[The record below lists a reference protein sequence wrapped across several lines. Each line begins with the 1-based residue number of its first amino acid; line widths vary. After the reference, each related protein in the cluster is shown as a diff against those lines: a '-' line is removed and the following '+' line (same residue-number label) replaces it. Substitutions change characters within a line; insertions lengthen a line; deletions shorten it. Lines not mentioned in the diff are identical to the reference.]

1 MFDLF
6 YPAAP
11 APTYPRPSADNPGR
25 PAVPAGEMLPLVE
38 EDGIVY
44 GQAPRA
50 WCHSGTTALH
60 PVVHLQIMDREG
72 NIYLQKRSM
81 IKHRWPGRWDMAVG
95 GHVSYGERIL
105 ETLYREAAEEL
116 GLTEFNPSYLGK
128 YIFETRRDSELVVVF
143 AFIGHPNLNPD
154 NAEVTEGRWWS
165 PAEIDD
171 ALGKGFF
178 TPSFEE
184 ELSRIREKL
193 LAML

>member
-6 YPAAP
+6 YPSSP
-11 APTYPRPSADNPGR
+11 APVYPRPSADNPGR

-72 NIYLQKRSM
+72 NVYLQKRSM

-116 GLTEFNPSYLGK
+116 GLTEFNPSYLCN
-128 YIFETRRDSELVVVF
+128 YVFETKRDRELVAVF

-165 PAEIDD
+165 PSEIDA
-171 ALGKGFF
+171 ALGKGIF
-178 TPSFEE
+178 TPSFEDE
-184 ELSRIREKL
+184 FSRVRSRL
-193 LAML
+193 MVML

>member
-6 YPAAP
+6 YPSSP
-11 APTYPRPSADNPGR
+11 APVYPRPSADNPGR

-72 NIYLQKRSM
+72 NVYLQKRSM

-128 YIFETRRDSELVVVF
+128 YIFETKRDRELVVVF

-154 NAEVTEGRWWS
+154 NAEVTEGRWWT
-165 PAEIDD
+165 PAEIDA
-171 ALGKGFF
+171 ALGKGIF

-184 ELSRIREKL
+184 ELTRVREKL

>member
-6 YPAAP
+6 YPSSP
-11 APTYPRPSADNPGR
+11 APVYPRPCADNPGR

-38 EDGIVY
+38 QDGIVY

-72 NIYLQKRSM
+72 NVYLQKRSM

-105 ETLYREAAEEL
+105 ETLFREAGEEL
-116 GLTEFNPSYLGK
+116 GLVEFNPSYLCN
-128 YIFETRRDSELVVVF
+128 YVFETKRDRELVVVF

-154 NAEVTEGRWWS
+154 NAEVTEGRWWTPS
-165 PAEIDD
+165 EIDA
-171 ALGKGFF
+171 ALGKGIF
-178 TPSFEE
+178 TPSFEDE
-184 ELSRIREKL
+184 FTRVRSQL

>member
-6 YPAAP
+6 YPTDP
-11 APTYPRPSADNPGR
+11 APLYPKPSADHPGR
-25 PAVPAGEMLPLVE
+25 PSVPAGEMLPLIE
-38 EDGIVY
+38 PDGIVY

-50 WCHSGTTALH
+50 WCHSGTSALH

-72 NIYLQKRSM
+72 NVYLQKRSM
-81 IKHRWPGRWDMAVG
+81 LKNRWPGRWDMAVG

-128 YIFETRRDSELVVVF
+128 YVFETRRDRELVVVF

-154 NAEVTEGRWWS
+154 NAEVTEGRWWTQ
-165 PAEIDD
+165 AEI
-171 ALGKGFF
+171 AASLGKNVF
-178 TPSFEE
+178 TPSFEDE
-184 ELSRIREKL
+184 VSRIREKL

>member
-6 YPAAP
+6 YPATP
-11 APTYPRPSADNPGR
+11 APLYPKPSADHPGR
-25 PAVPAGEMLPLVE
+25 PAVPAGEMLPLIE
-38 EDGIVY
+38 PDGIVY

-50 WCHSGTTALH
+50 WCHSGTSALH

-72 NIYLQKRSM
+72 NVYLQKRSM
-81 IKHRWPGRWDMAVG
+81 LKNRWPGRWDMAVG

-128 YIFETRRDSELVVVF
+128 YVFETRRDKELVVVF
-143 AFIGHPNLNPD
+143 AFIGHPNLDPD
-154 NAEVTEGRWWS
+154 NAEVTEGRWWTQ
-165 PAEIDD
+165 AEI
-171 ALGKGFF
+171 ASSLGKNVF
-178 TPSFEE
+178 TPSFEDE
-184 ELSRIREKL
+184 FSRIREKL

>member
-1 MFDLF
+1 
-6 YPAAP
+6 
-11 APTYPRPSADNPGR
+11 
-25 PAVPAGEMLPLVE
+25 MLPLVE

-72 NIYLQKRSM
+72 NVYLQKRSM

-95 GHVSYGERIL
+95 GHVSYGEMIL
-105 ETLYREAAEEL
+105 ETLFREAAEEL
-116 GLTEFNPSYLGK
+116 GLTAFNPSYLCN
-128 YIFETRRDSELVVVF
+128 YVFETKRDRELVAVF

-165 PAEIDD
+165 PSEIDA
-171 ALGKGFF
+171 ALGKGIF
-178 TPSFEE
+178 TPSFEDE
-184 ELSRIREKL
+184 FSRVRSRL
-193 LAML
+193 MAML